1 MSRAL
6 ARQPARLLSLLP
18 ASRVLHSNPRAQGK
32 NPRARRTNPRARGT
46 NPRAFRLNPKA
57 LGQDCRQ
64 PTKPPTARRGLLDA
78 LWTLTT
84 FHNLVGG
91 EIETSRAEL
100 ALMAGCHKRRVP
112 ELLAELERQGVA
124 LRTYTA
130 GGRGRG
136 LKIEILRPFA
146 LAEMAGIKKRPVV
159 VSFRALVPEL
169 TKGCAFPLS
178 PYAGSRSAPS
188 GAAPEAVASHQ
199 NSNFHVAKASVSA
212 EDATAPPCGRKKTA
226 LRAPPSVAE
235 ALQIARRSRTTR
247 EPEKFRRGMLMA
259 IRWVL
264 WARGASRHAASAAGW
279 WAARAAELGRGA
291 QGELRHE
298 LERLL
303 RVALTCPAGHIAELG
318 RGLNAWQRT
327 SPPREQRPSAGNS
340 VQSFSRPPPAG
351 PAGGAE
357 IQLPLWAQ
365 EFARRGAELA
375 KSRGS

>member
-1 MSRAL
+1 MSAAPRT
-6 ARQPARLLSLLP
+6 REPARLRSLLP

-46 NPRAFRLNPKA
+46 NPRAIRLNPKA
-57 LGQDCRQ
+57 LGQDCHQ
-64 PTKPPTARRGLLDA
+64 PTKPPIARRGLLSA

-84 FHNLVGG
+84 FHNLVGSN
-91 EIETSRAEL
+91 IETRRSEL
-100 ALMAGCHKRRVP
+100 ALMAGCHPRRVP

-136 LKIEILRPFA
+136 LQIEILRPFA
-146 LAEMAGIKKRPVV
+146 LAEMAGIKKGPVV
-159 VSFRALVPEL
+159 VSFRALVPGL

-178 PYAGSRSAPS
+178 PYAGSRSASS

-199 NSNFHVAKASVSA
+199 NSNFAVVEACVSA
-212 EDATAPPCGRKKTA
+212 DQVTAPPCGRGKTA
-226 LRAPPSVAE
+226 LRGPPSVAE
-235 ALQIARRSRTTR
+235 ALEVARRSRTTR

-259 IRWVL
+259 IRWAL
-264 WARGASRHAASAAGW
+264 WARGAPRSRATSAAGW
-279 WAARAAELGRGA
+279 LLKYAGSAA
-291 QGELRHE
+291 QGVLRHE

-303 RVALTCPAGHIAELG
+303 RVALTCPAAQLAELG
-318 RGLNAWQRT
+318 RSLNAWQRT
-327 SPPREQRPSAGNS
+327 YPPASSAAPAK
-340 VQSFSRPPPAG
+340 FSRPPA
-351 PAGGAE
+351 AAAVVV
-357 IQLPLWAQ
+357 QLPLWAK